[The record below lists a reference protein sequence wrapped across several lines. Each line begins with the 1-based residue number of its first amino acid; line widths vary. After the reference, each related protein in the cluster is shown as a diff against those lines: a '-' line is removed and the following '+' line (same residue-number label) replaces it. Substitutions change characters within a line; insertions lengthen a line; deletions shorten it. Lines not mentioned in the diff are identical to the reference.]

1 MSRKKTTVYIE
12 EDLLRAAKALAART
26 GKKEHEVF
34 EEALVLHL
42 AAAGDPARTGLAG
55 SGRAKGESFGEIF
68 ARVRESQRRRGIEP
82 LSDEEAMRLAV
93 EEQHA
98 HRRGE

>member
-1 MSRKKTTVYIE
+1 MSRKKTTVYVE

-26 GKKEHEVF
+26 GKEEHEVF
-34 EEALVLHL
+34 EEALARYL
-42 AAAGDPARTGLAG
+42 AAADDLARTGPAG
-55 SGRAKGESFGEIF
+55 PEHKNGESFGEIF
-68 ARVRESQRRRGIEP
+68 ARVGKSQRRRGVEP